1 LGGLR
6 IGFSKDPLYAASSHL
21 ENETCDFCGV
31 PGFGILEIYEKA
43 GKLLSTKLIFE
54 IYV

>member
-1 LGGLR
+1 MPQVA
-6 IGFSKDPLYAASSHL
+6 ISEMP

>member
-1 LGGLR
+1 M
-6 IGFSKDPLYAASSHL
+6 P

-43 GKLLSTKLIFE
+43 GKIAINKTNF
-54 IYV
+54 